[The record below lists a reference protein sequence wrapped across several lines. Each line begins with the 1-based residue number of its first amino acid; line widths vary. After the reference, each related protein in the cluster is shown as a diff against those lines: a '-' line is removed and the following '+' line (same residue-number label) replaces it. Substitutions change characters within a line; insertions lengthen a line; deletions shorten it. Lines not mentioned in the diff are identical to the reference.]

1 MWALFLGFVSFWV
14 LVVGSVAFGPAK
26 HEGLRIQ
33 QSASKAQRTENP
45 AGCLK
50 MSEELLVVNNDP
62 EADESSLCRTD
73 NLDLTAVA
81 SEFSSANSHQRD
93 FFGSFS

>member
-1 MWALFLGFVSFWV
+1 
-14 LVVGSVAFGPAK
+14 
-26 HEGLRIQ
+26 
-33 QSASKAQRTENP
+33 
-45 AGCLK
+45 

-62 EADESSLCRTD
+62 EVDESSLCRTD